1 MRSFLCLRTYL
12 FESVSGL
19 ATNVKLSGGP
29 RSDRLSRNLA
39 TLLLTII
46 IQGLVDL
53 TGRGRSMIDPRTGD
67 ALTTESEQAAQDYL
81 DAVDLILGSE
91 SGAKELLER
100 SLEQDPSFAL
110 AMVARYM
117 LAKDSSDPAAEDF
130 LAKAENLAQQSA
142 PWEQAH
148 IEALIGL
155 LTDPY
160 ANLQQ
165 TEAYVAANPGD
176 LLIISQL
183 CGYLIFYG
191 GPEKLTRVLN
201 ILWASEATLADD
213 WAFLAR
219 LGFAISE
226 AGNPVQGSVIQER
239 ALNLRPQALYT
250 IHGYAHILHDLDVP
264 DEAETLIH
272 TWLDLHKASAEG
284 GALYGHLQWHLALAE
299 WQVGKRDEAW
309 ERYQRYSAPETT
321 TCGPVLT
328 LADCGG
334 FLLRDYLKTGER
346 SALTPAVKELT
357 ARFEGMLAHPFIAL
371 HLAGI
376 HAATGN
382 LSGLDSCAAL
392 IREQEA
398 SSNRDLALQLLEAI
412 SHFARS
418 DFQLAAQLLGRIT
431 APQRIGVGGSRVE
444 RMLIDL
450 LEDKARE
457 RAA

>member
-1 MRSFLCLRTYL
+1 M
-12 FESVSGL
+12 
-19 ATNVKLSGGP
+19 N
-29 RSDRLSRNLA
+29 
-39 TLLLTII
+39 
-46 IQGLVDL
+46 
-53 TGRGRSMIDPRTGD
+53 DPRTGM
-67 ALTTESEQAAQDYL
+67 AITTESEQAAQDYL
-81 DAVDLILGSE
+81 DAVDRILGSE
-91 SGAKELLER
+91 SGAKELLDR
-100 SLEQDPSFAL
+100 ALEQDPGFAL
-110 AMVARYM
+110 AMTARYM
-117 LAKDSSDPAAEDF
+117 LAKDGNDPAADD
-130 LAKAENLAQQSA
+130 LRAKAQFLAQQAA
-142 PWEQAH
+142 PWERAH

-160 ANLQQ
+160 ANLAQ

-183 CGYLIFYG
+183 SGYLIFYG

-201 ILWASEATLADD
+201 ILQASETTLGDD

-226 AGNPVQGSVIQER
+226 AGDPAQGREVQER
-239 ALNLRPQALYT
+239 ALKRRPHSLYT
-250 IHGYAHILHDLDVP
+250 IHGYSHILHDLGVP

-272 TWLDLHKASAEG
+272 TWLDRHKATAEG

-334 FLLRDYLKTGER
+334 FLLRDYLKTGEA
-346 SALTPAVKELT
+346 SPLTPAVAELA

-371 HLAGI
+371 HVAGI
-376 HAATGN
+376 YAATGN
-382 LSGLDSCAAL
+382 LAGLDGCAAL
-392 IREQEA
+392 IREKEA
-398 SSNRDLALQLLEAI
+398 SSNRDLALQLVWAI
-412 SHFARS
+412 SQFARAE
-418 DFQLAAQLLGRIT
+418 FQQAAQMLGGVT
-431 APQRIGVGGSRVE
+431 EPQRIGVGGSRVE

-450 LEDKARE
+450 REEKAQENFRVMNP
-457 RAA
+457 

>member
-1 MRSFLCLRTYL
+1 M
-12 FESVSGL
+12 
-19 ATNVKLSGGP
+19 N
-29 RSDRLSRNLA
+29 N
-39 TLLLTII
+39 
-46 IQGLVDL
+46 
-53 TGRGRSMIDPRTGD
+53 PRTGM
-67 ALTTESEQAAQDYL
+67 ALTTDSEQAAQDYL
-81 DAVDLILGSE
+81 DAVDRILGSE
-91 SGAKELLER
+91 SGARELLDR
-100 SLEQDPSFAL
+100 ALEQDPNFAL
-110 AMVARYM
+110 AWVARYM
-117 LAKDSSDPAAEDF
+117 LAKDGNDPAAEDF
-130 LAKAENLAQQSA
+130 RVKAQAQAEQAA
-142 PWEQAH
+142 PWEQVH
-148 IEALIGL
+148 TEVLIGL
-155 LTDPY
+155 LADPY
-160 ANLQQ
+160 GNLQQ
-165 TEAYVAANPGD
+165 TEAYVAANPAD

-183 CGYLIFYG
+183 SGYLIFYG

-201 ILWASEATLADD
+201 ILKASEETLADD

-226 AGNPVQGSVIQER
+226 AGDPAQGRKIQER
-239 ALNLRPQALYT
+239 ALQLRPQSLYT
-250 IHGYAHILHDLDVP
+250 IHGYAHILHDLGVP

-272 TWLDLHKASAEG
+272 SWLDLHKTTAEG

-309 ERYQRYSAPETT
+309 ERYQRYCAPETT

-334 FLLRDYLKTGER
+334 FLLRDYLKTGKT

-371 HLAGI
+371 HIAGI

-382 LSGLDSCAAL
+382 LSGLESCEAL
-392 IREQEA
+392 IRGKDVN
-398 SSNRDLALQLLEAI
+398 SNRDLALLLVEAV

-418 DFQLAAQLLGRIT
+418 DFQQAAQLLGGISS
-431 APQRIGVGGSRVE
+431 AQRIGVGGSRVE

-450 LEDKARE
+450 LEEKARE